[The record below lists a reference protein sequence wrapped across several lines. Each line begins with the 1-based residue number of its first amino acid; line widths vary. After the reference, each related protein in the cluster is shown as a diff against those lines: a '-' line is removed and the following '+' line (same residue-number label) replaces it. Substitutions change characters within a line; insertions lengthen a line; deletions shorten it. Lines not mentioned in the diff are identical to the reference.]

1 MNYNDALLIAEALLE
16 LLDHSLDFG
25 AISGSLAREED
36 QIGDVDLVVVPM
48 FGTGQDRD
56 MFGPVGDPY
65 PVNLLDQKI
74 AEIVA
79 NTRHPWEVTKGTG
92 PKIKRL
98 RHRKSALK
106 AQVFVADW
114 HNLGVVL
121 AVRTG
126 PKEVSKLYM
135 RAAKFRARQVSG
147 GFYLHDHPTKVFPS
161 GEHQPCAWADR
172 CPEILHIPDEETFF
186 DALGIEYLD
195 PPNRTYEVMLESAR
209 EIRDVD
215 QRGTPLTISQWESI
229 NAARHNY

>member
-1 MNYNDALLIAEALLE
+1 MKYKDALPIAEALLE

-25 AISGSLAREED
+25 AITGSIIREED
-36 QIGDVDLVVVPM
+36 EIGDADLVVVPM
-48 FGTGQDRD
+48 FGTGQDTD

-74 AEIVA
+74 TVIVA
-79 NTRHPWEVTKGTG
+79 NSKHSWEVTKGTG

-98 RHRKSALK
+98 RHRASGLK

-126 PKEVSKLYM
+126 PKEISKLYM

-147 GFYLHDHPTKVFPS
+147 GFYLHEHPTKVFPS
-161 GEHQPCAWADR
+161 GEYQPCAWAER

-186 DALGIEYLD
+186 DALGIEYFS
-195 PPNRTYEVMLESAR
+195 PPERTYKGILESAR
-209 EIRDVD
+209 KIRDID
-215 QRGTPLTISQWESI
+215 QRGTPQRISEWETS